1 MAGSFEVAEG
11 QGAGRKT
18 IHAFG
23 LNLEIDPVH
32 FVFYYCILSKRHVTP
47 LKTCKQYIQRQS
59 NVVRQTET
67 IWYANNV
74 LYVSVPC
81 LMSPCSPSE
90 DISRKTVQIPA
101 AEAEVRGFS
110 GALEPAPD

>member
-32 FVFYYCILSKRHVTP
+32 FVFITAS
-47 LKTCKQYIQRQS
+47 
-59 NVVRQTET
+59 
-67 IWYANNV
+67 
-74 LYVSVPC
+74 
-81 LMSPCSPSE
+81 
-90 DISRKTVQIPA
+90 
-101 AEAEVRGFS
+101 
-110 GALEPAPD
+110 